1 MTINFYGVAD
11 SKIKNI
17 TYFLNRADV
26 NYHIDG
32 AMYDNS
38 SVLRIPDF
46 KAPMMIATH
55 SDDKISIYNYASG
68 TGIDIDASDFERVV
82 II

>member
-11 SKIKNI
+11 SKIKSI
-17 TYFLNRADV
+17 TYFLNRACV

-32 AMYDNS
+32 A
-38 SVLRIPDF
+38 VLRIPDF
-46 KAPMMIATH
+46 KVPMMIATH

-68 TGIDIDASDFERVV
+68 TGIDIDTSDFERVV